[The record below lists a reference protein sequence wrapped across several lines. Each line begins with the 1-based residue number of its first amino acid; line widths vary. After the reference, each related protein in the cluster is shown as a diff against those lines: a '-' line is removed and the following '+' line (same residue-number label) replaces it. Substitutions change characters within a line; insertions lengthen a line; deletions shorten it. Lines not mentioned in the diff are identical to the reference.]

1 MVIPLTAVDIALPA
15 VTTLRQCAEYSK
27 TFEPFLPQLYALPNQ
42 LYAALG
48 DIEALKHI
56 YVSTNPAIFGLAVC
70 IALSPIF
77 LIASEINKNYSQV
90 DRVWSILPT
99 VFNFHYALWA
109 RLNGLSTKRVDHVLA
124 FSVIWSIRLTY
135 NYWRKGGYQIGSED
149 YRWELIKKQIG
160 SFGFFMLNILF
171 ISSAQIVLLWSVTL
185 PTYVLMLTSQLKPE
199 MTSLDMTIARLLL
212 ALVILTYFAD
222 QQQWN
227 YQNAKKEYQKTA
239 KVPAG
244 WTRAQMDRGFVT
256 TGLWKYSRHPNFAAE
271 QSLWVIL
278 YQWSCF
284 QSDTMYNWT
293 CCGAIAYLLVFQGST
308 PLTERISGGK
318 YPEYSLYQKR
328 VGKFLPKLGG
338 NGWDEKEMETLGPKH
353 AEQAK
358 AKKQS
363 KKT

>member
-1 MVIPLTAVDIALPA
+1 
-15 VTTLRQCAEYSK
+15 
-27 TFEPFLPQLYALPNQ
+27 
-42 LYAALG
+42 
-48 DIEALKHI
+48 
-56 YVSTNPAIFGLAVC
+56 
-70 IALSPIF
+70 
-77 LIASEINKNYSQV
+77 
-90 DRVWSILPT
+90 
-99 VFNFHYALWA
+99 
-109 RLNGLSTKRVDHVLA
+109 
-124 FSVIWSIRLTY
+124 
-135 NYWRKGGYQIGSED
+135 
-149 YRWELIKKQIG
+149 
-160 SFGFFMLNILF
+160 
-171 ISSAQIVLLWSVTL
+171 
-185 PTYVLMLTSQLKPE
+185 

-227 YQNAKKEYQKTA
+227 YQNAKKEYQRTA

-308 PLTERISGGK
+308 PLTERISSGK

-338 NGWDEKEMETLGPKH
+338 NGWDEKEMVTLGPKH
-353 AEQAK
+353 AEQVK

-363 KKT
+363 KKA